1 MVYAKSFAVV
11 YVVCCDGSCC
21 LCIKLI
27 ITGNGLDMNGEHIKR
42 LKSGLATAAVLAVVA
57 WLVVD
62 AMDEGLNLYVT
73 PSSLDNRTNQQV
85 YLGGRVVPGSIEAN
99 QAGHQFQVA
108 DDHNAVRV
116 HYSGTLP
123 TMFQA
128 GRDTV
133 VVGKWEDGQFYAK
146 KVLAKH
152 DEYYRPKVKND
163 S

>member
-1 MVYAKSFAVV
+1 
-11 YVVCCDGSCC
+11 
-21 LCIKLI
+21 
-27 ITGNGLDMNGEHIKR
+27 MNGEHIRR
-42 LKSGLATAAVLAVVA
+42 LKHGLGVAIVLALVA
-57 WLVVD
+57 WLVID

-73 PSSLDNRTNQQV
+73 PSKLESNTTQQV
-85 YLGGRVVPGSIEAN
+85 YLGGKVVPGSVEAVES
-99 QAGHQFQVA
+99 GYQFQVA
-108 DDHNAVRV
+108 DELKQVKV

-123 TMFQA
+123 TMFKS

-133 VVGKWEDGQFYAK
+133 VVGKLVDGHFYAK